1 MYVLH
6 PIGEKAY
13 MRHTRRTLYV
23 LDRTRM
29 NSGGIDMT
37 RHQSTT
43 QTMKISEVRGQLN
56 SLVNQVYRRE
66 TRVVVEKSGIP
77 VAGIVSVDDLK
88 RLDQLDKQHEADL
101 ALVDELRN
109 AFQDVPDEEIERETD
124 RALNRARDEM
134 RSEQVQVTGKS

>member
-1 MYVLH
+1 
-6 PIGEKAY
+6 
-13 MRHTRRTLYV
+13 
-23 LDRTRM
+23 M